1 MPRPSLPTRRKTNPA
16 LDRAVVTT
24 DPDAIVWGAKAIGA
38 VIGRNERQ
46 AYHLLEN
53 GALRGARKIGGVWSA
68 KRSSLL
74 AQWDGVGSG
83 E

>member
-1 MPRPSLPTRRKTNPA
+1 MHTRPRLNPRTSEA
-16 LDRAVVTT
+16 ST

-53 GALRGARKIGGVWSA
+53 GALKGARKIGGIWTA
-68 KRSSLL
+68 KRSALL
-74 AQWDGVGSG
+74 AQWDVVGSG

>member
-1 MPRPSLPTRRKTNPA
+1 MPRPSLPIRRKTILAQNHA
-16 LDRAVVTT
+16 T
-24 DPDAIVWGAKAIGA
+24 DSPDAIVWGAKAIGS

-46 AYHLLEN
+46 TFHLLEN
-53 GALRGARKIGGVWSA
+53 GALRGARKVRGIWSA
-68 KRSSLL
+68 KRSALL

>member
-1 MPRPSLPTRRKTNPA
+1 MSPTSRPRLNP
-16 LDRAVVTT
+16 RTSNVST

-53 GALRGARKIGGVWSA
+53 GALRGAQKINGKWSA
-68 KRSSLL
+68 KRSVLL
-74 AQWDGVGSG
+74 SQWDVVGSG